1 MRPTSLA
8 ALPFVLLTACVGA
21 PVLDTARLVD
31 LGHPYDADTVSWPAG
46 PDFERV
52 GEAGEDAEGR
62 WYASGRLALAEHS
75 GTHLDAPLHF
85 ARTGHSVDQLPLASL
100 IGPARV
106 IDVRAACERE
116 RDYAV
121 SVDDLTAHEAA
132 EGRIAP
138 GSAVLILT
146 GWSKHWH
153 DPALYL
159 GGETTDT
166 LHFPGLDLE
175 AARLLADRRVGLV
188 GIDTASLDPGPSRL
202 FGAHRVLAEAQVP
215 GLENL
220 RGLEALPA
228 RGATLIALPMNIA
241 GGSGAP
247 ARVLALLP

>member
-1 MRPTSLA
+1 MRTPVLA
-8 ALPFVLLTACVGA
+8 ALSLACLCACVGA

-31 LGHPYDADTVSWPAG
+31 LGHPYDADTVAWPDG
-46 PDFERV
+46 PAYERS
-52 GEAGEDAEGR
+52 GEAGEDTEGR
-62 WYASGRLALAEHS
+62 WYASGRLSLSEHA
-75 GTHLDAPLHF
+75 GTHLDAPAHF
-85 ARTGHSVDQLPLASL
+85 ARAGRSVEAIPLSDL

-106 IDVRAACERE
+106 IDVRAACARD

-121 SVDDLTAHEAA
+121 RVEDLTAHEAA
-132 EGRIAP
+132 EGRISA

-153 DPALYL
+153 DRALYL
-159 GGETTDT
+159 GGDSADA

-175 AARLLADRRVGLV
+175 AARLLADRRVRLV
-188 GIDTASLDPGPSRL
+188 GIDTASLDPGASRL
-202 FGAHRVLAEAQVP
+202 FGAHRVLAEAQVA

-228 RGATLIALPMNIA
+228 RGATLIALPMNVA

-247 ARVLALLP
+247 VRVVALLP

>member
-1 MRPTSLA
+1 MRATCLA
-8 ALPFVLLTACVGA
+8 ALSLALLSACVGTPA
-21 PVLDTARLVD
+21 LDAARMLD

-46 PDFERV
+46 PAFERK
-52 GEAGEDAEGR
+52 GEAGEDADGR
-62 WYASGRLALAEHS
+62 WYATGRLSLSEHS
-75 GTHLDAPLHF
+75 GTHLDAPVHF
-85 ARTGHSVDQLPLASL
+85 AREGRSVERIPLTGL

-106 IDVRAACERE
+106 IDVRAACERD

-121 SVDDLTAHEAA
+121 SVDDLTAHEAE

-146 GWSKHWH
+146 GWSRHWH
-153 DPALYL
+153 DRALYL
-159 GGETTDT
+159 GGSDAGA

-175 AARLLADRRVGLV
+175 AARLLADRRVALV
-188 GIDTASLDPGPSRL
+188 GIDTASLDPGPSAL
-202 FGAHRVLAEAQVP
+202 FGAHRVLAEAQVA

-228 RGATLIALPMNIA
+228 RGAMLIALPMNVA

-247 ARVLALLP
+247 ARVVALLP

>member
-1 MRPTSLA
+1 MRPTSIA
-8 ALPFVLLTACVGA
+8 ALMLVPLAACVGA

-31 LGHPYDADTVSWPAG
+31 LGHPFDSDTVSWPAG
-46 PDFERV
+46 PAFERI

-62 WYASGRLALAEHS
+62 WYATGSLSFSEHS
-75 GTHLDAPLHF
+75 GTHLDAPSHF
-85 ARTGHSVDQLPLASL
+85 ARAGASVEQLALAGL

-106 IDVRAACERE
+106 IDVRAACERD

-121 SVDDLTAHEAA
+121 RVEDLTAHEAA

-146 GWSKHWH
+146 GWSQRWH
-153 DPALYL
+153 DRALYL
-159 GGETTDT
+159 GGADLES

-175 AARLLADRRVGLV
+175 AARLLADRHVALV
-188 GIDTASLDPGPSRL
+188 GIDTASLDPGPSRI

-220 RGLEALPA
+220 RGLETLPA
-228 RGATLIALPMNIA
+228 RGATLIALPMNVA

-247 ARVLALLP
+247 ARVVALLP